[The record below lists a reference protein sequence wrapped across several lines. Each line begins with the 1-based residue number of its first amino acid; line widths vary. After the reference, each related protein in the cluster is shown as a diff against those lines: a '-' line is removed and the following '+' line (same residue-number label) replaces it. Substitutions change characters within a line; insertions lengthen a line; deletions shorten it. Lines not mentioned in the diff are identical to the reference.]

1 MLYCNFKK
9 YQTTLSIF
17 SKLTLSIH
25 FSTHLV
31 SDAF

>member
-17 SKLTLSIH
+17 SKLIIIYTLSYP
-25 FSTHLV
+25 FG
-31 SDAF
+31 

>member
-17 SKLTLSIH
+17 SKLIIIYMYTL
-25 FSTHLV
+25 FYP
-31 SDAF
+31 FG